1 MACDLF
7 HKMKSFYLIFQIYSI
22 HISVCL
28 CFYRVNFQDINVKD
42 EEIARLKA
50 EYKLSME
57 EHLASSSERY
67 VYNLYATT
75 STITN
80 SSM

>member
-1 MACDLF
+1 MGCDLL
-7 HKMKSFYLIFQIYSI
+7 HKMWSFYLIVHIYSI
-22 HISVCL
+22 QISVCI
-28 CFYRVNFQDINVKD
+28 CFQDINVKD

>member
-1 MACDLF
+1 M
-7 HKMKSFYLIFQIYSI
+7 
-22 HISVCL
+22 
-28 CFYRVNFQDINVKD
+28 KD

-67 VYNLYATT
+67 VYMLLLLLLIVVC
-75 STITN
+75 SIIL
-80 SSM
+80 

>member
-1 MACDLF
+1 M
-7 HKMKSFYLIFQIYSI
+7 H
-22 HISVCL
+22 
-28 CFYRVNFQDINVKD
+28 FQDINVKD